1 MALPRYG
8 TIFAFFAFNNK
19 KIIINCEMMNKIVQ
33 DERIH
38 PAKFNQIIQG
48 KFDNS
53 FSYQKD
59 TA

>member
-1 MALPRYG
+1 MALPRYA

-19 KIIINCEMMNKIVQ
+19 KIIINCEMMNKMAQ
-33 DERIH
+33 DKHIH
-38 PAKFNQIIQG
+38 PAKHNHIIQG

-53 FSYQKD
+53 FSYQTD